1 VTPFA
6 TPTGPATP
14 SPIGVAAG
22 STESLIALALMMLA
36 AGWLVFR
43 AGRR

>member
-22 STESLIALALMMLA
+22 STESLVALALMMLA
-36 AGWLVFR
+36 AGWLAFR